1 MKTARSKAMPTKAKK
16 TPQKK
21 TPSKKTALLR
31 DLHSITDSVE
41 AKMSVLV
48 NMAGDLKG
56 LKSKTDVMSIAVE
69 DAKKDYDERHGKV
82 EKDIADFELQAV
94 KAALQKYN
102 KQVIDSFELNALRAL
117 ENKAEQDKGKTKS
130 EVDHEVAEKVA
141 EKVRFKE
148 VEFAEKFAAM
158 QAQEKAFEAERAIL
172 NQSIVSLR
180 LEVESQKALS
190 SDIAKANQQKKINDA
205 RAKAIRDLQAKEDA
219 MREAQ
224 MHAAG
229 IVVRKKTDDDDKRK
243 VFYSLFLF
251 LYLTPS
257 IVVSKQHTSL

>member
-1 MKTARSKAMPTKAKK
+1 MAKAAKKAPAPVKK
-16 TPQKK
+16 TPKK
-21 TPSKKTALLR
+21 TPSKKVALMR

-41 AKMSVLV
+41 AKMQALV
-48 NMAGDLKG
+48 GMAGILKN
-56 LKSKTDVMSIAVE
+56 LKAKTDEMSIKVE
-69 DAKKDYDERHGKV
+69 EAKKDYDERHGKV
-82 EKDIADFELQAV
+82 EKDIADFELEAV

-117 ENKAEQDKGKTKS
+117 ESKAEQDKGKTKS
-130 EVDHEVAEKVA
+130 EIDHEVAEKVA
-141 EKVRFKE
+141 ERVRFAE
-148 VEFAEKFAAM
+148 VEFAEKFAKK

-172 NQSIVSLR
+172 NQTIVSLR

-224 MHAAG
+224 LQAAG
-229 IVVRKKTDDDDKRK
+229 VVVRKKADEDDKRK
-243 VFYSLFLF
+243 ADEALPAKTAAATKRAKVEQ
-251 LYLTPS
+251 P
-257 IVVSKQHTSL
+257 KK